1 MALFFNFT
9 VMILT
14 ITALIFTL
22 LPGIIL
28 IYIEIKAE
36 KKKKINE
43 AISRK
48 QSNRISLKA
57 IELRF
62 PFISLIE
69 FYCLKKYLNPHFS
82 KGGLSRDD
90 AWQLRKEL
98 YREIRKRC

>member
-1 MALFFNFT
+1 ML
-9 VMILT
+9 
-14 ITALIFTL
+14 TL

-28 IYIEIKAE
+28 IYIEIKTE
-36 KKKKINE
+36 KKKKRKEEI
-43 AISRK
+43 ARK

-69 FYCLKKYLNPHFS
+69 FYCLKKYLNPYFA
-82 KGGLSRDD
+82 KEGLTRDE

-98 YREIRKRC
+98 YREIMKRC